1 MAVNPV
7 INPGSNRAHTE
18 TTVLAQLK
26 KKTAEPRSCL

>member
-7 INPGSNRAHTE
+7 ISFGSNRAHTE

-26 KKTAEPRSCL
+26 KSQQITANFF